1 LQTHSFAPDLR
12 LGQSNMKL
20 WSIFVLFLL
29 AQTVFPLE
37 GEESEDTK
45 TEVASKEPEVI
56 PSSPFVSTVVV
67 FPNTAATKEFVIGQ
81 PIKAVLGFTN
91 TGEKALNVSTVT
103 ASLRHP
109 SDWRYYVQNFTK
121 VLYNRVVSGGE
132 QASLLYMFLP
142 DPLLE
147 PRDFGLTLNV
157 FYHDDEGG
165 NFTSTFFNS
174 TILLKES
181 TESIDAQTL
190 FTYVGLVGVA
200 GLVGFIVYKAVRS
213 FGKKSHRRRVETGT
227 STKNVEVDN
236 EWLEGTHAVLA
247 NSPRSPKSRKL
258 TKRS

>member
-1 LQTHSFAPDLR
+1 
-12 LGQSNMKL
+12 MKL
-20 WSIFVLFLL
+20 WSIFLLFLL
-29 AQTVFPLE
+29 AQTAYLADT
-37 GEESEDTK
+37 EDTED
-45 TEVASKEPEVI
+45 TAEVASKDVDVLS
-56 PSSPFVSTVVV
+56 SSPFVSTAIV
-67 FPNTAATKEFVIGQ
+67 FPNAATKEFVIGQ

-91 TGEKALNVSTVT
+91 AGDKALNLTTIT

-109 SDWRYYVQNFTK
+109 ADWRYYVQNFTK
-121 VLYNRVVSGGE
+121 FHYNRVVLGGE

-157 FYHDDEGG
+157 FYHDDETG

-174 TILLKES
+174 TIILKES

-190 FTYVGLVGVA
+190 FTYVGLIGVA

-213 FGKKSHRRRVETGT
+213 FGKKSHRRARVETGT
-227 STKNVEVDN
+227 STKNVEVNN

-247 NSPRSPKSRKL
+247 NSPRSPKSRKVSR
-258 TKRS
+258 RS